1 MHITMA
7 VLDAA
12 DASLIWARWDPFE
25 SRQENE
31 PMRKVH
37 EQLKSLGMY
46 QYVNQ
51 VCEQVPLP
59 VATPAVAHQLS

>member
-1 MHITMA
+1 MA
-7 VLDAA
+7 AFNAA

-25 SRQENE
+25 SKQEKE

-37 EQLKSLGMY
+37 EQLKSLGMH

-51 VCEQVPLP
+51 VREQVSLP
-59 VATPAVAHQLS
+59 MATPAVANQLS